1 MNYREYSPHASL
13 RPFVRCLWTLESNAA
28 APPAA
33 PEPIF
38 PDGRVELVVHL
49 GDRFQQLEPG
59 GVALLQPV
67 GFVAG
72 QLRGPFLVRP
82 TGKVATVG
90 VRFRSAGAA
99 LFFRLPLDELTGR
112 VVPLERLWGTEGRF
126 LPEALA
132 AATPR
137 PQRVQ
142 LLQSAVF
149 RRLESAP
156 ARDPLVETALA
167 RLRSA
172 GNGLEVAA
180 VAQEL
185 GVSRRH
191 LVRRFRAC
199 VGLAPK
205 EFARI
210 ARFQRVL
217 ACLRGGRPHW
227 AQVALDC
234 GYYDQP
240 HLCRDF
246 KRFSG
251 LSPTAFLRAPQQLSQ
266 FFADGSAPHLES

>member
-1 MNYREYSPHASL
+1 MDYREYAPHPSL
-13 RPFVRCLWTLESNAA
+13 RPLVRCLWTLESDTT

-49 GDRFQQLEPG
+49 ADRFQQLDPS
-59 GVALLQPV
+59 GVAVLQPA

-82 TGKVATVG
+82 TGRVATVG

-132 AATPR
+132 AAAPG
-137 PQRVQ
+137 PERVQ
-142 LLQSAVF
+142 LLQSALL
-149 RRLESAP
+149 RRLKSTP
-156 ARDPLVETALA
+156 ARDPLVEIAVA
-167 RLRSA
+167 RLHSV
-172 GNGLEVAA
+172 GNGLEVAT
-180 VAQEL
+180 VAREL

-191 LVRRFRAC
+191 LVRRFRAR

-217 ACLRGGRPHW
+217 ACLRGGRPDW

-246 KRFSG
+246 KHFSG
-251 LSPTAFLRAPQQLSQ
+251 LSPVAFLRAPQQLSQ
-266 FFADGSAPHLES
+266 FFTGGSAPRLES